1 METCKKIAAALLV
14 VSGIAVAWKVYK
26 AIEKHQ
32 YEMLKKYTEEGQ
44 TTEAKT
50 LITSQELKSLGSW
63 KRN

>member
-1 METCKKIAAALLV
+1 METCKKIAATLLV

-44 TTEAKT
+44 TTEA
-50 LITSQELKSLGSW
+50 
-63 KRN
+63 